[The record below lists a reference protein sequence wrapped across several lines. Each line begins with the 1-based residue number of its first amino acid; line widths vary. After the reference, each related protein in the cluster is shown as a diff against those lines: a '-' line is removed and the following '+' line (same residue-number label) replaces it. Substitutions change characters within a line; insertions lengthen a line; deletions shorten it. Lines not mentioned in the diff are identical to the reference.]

1 MAEAATGK
9 ETKDEET
16 MNPLASST
24 SVLSSSDGVKLL
36 VLGGGYC
43 GLRLVHAAAAA
54 GINGWVS
61 QRHPE
66 PSIALPAGWASIG
79 FDAANG
85 LIPKPEALEGVT
97 HVVSTIAPLSDGQE
111 PVLTHLTAL
120 LLQLRPQWLAYLSTT
135 GVYGDRGGAWVD
147 EQSPCTP
154 HLERSRTRLRCE
166 QDWQALGLPVQIFRL
181 PAIYGPGRNPFGDLR
196 AGRSRLL
203 HRPGQV
209 FCRIHVDDICG
220 TLLHCMGS
228 PWRQQ
233 HPVVNVSDDE
243 PCPSSEQLG
252 YAAHLLGCKLP
263 DVQRFDSAAAQMS
276 AMARSFWMDNRRVS
290 NALLCQQLGYRLRY
304 PSYRE
309 GLRACLAEEDA
320 GQSPAA
326 GAGSA
331 T

>member
-1 MAEAATGK
+1 
-9 ETKDEET
+9 
-16 MNPLASST
+16 MNPLANST
-24 SVLSSSDGVKLL
+24 SVLSGNGGVKLL

-43 GLRLVHAAAAA
+43 GLRLVRTAAAA
-54 GINGWVS
+54 GISGCVS
-61 QRHPE
+61 QRQPQRA
-66 PSIALPAGWASIG
+66 IILPPGWVSIG

-85 LIPKPEALEGVT
+85 LFPTPQQLDGIT
-97 HVVSTIAPLSDGQE
+97 HVVSTIAPGSDGQD

-120 LLQLRPQWLAYLSTT
+120 LLQLQPQWLGYLSTT

-147 EQSPCTP
+147 EQSPCSP
-154 HLERSRTRLRCE
+154 GPGRSQARLHCE
-166 QDWQALGLPVQIFRL
+166 QSWQALGLPLQIFRL
-181 PAIYGPGRNPFGDLR
+181 PAIYGPGRNPFGELR
-196 AGRSRLL
+196 AGRGRLL

-220 TLLHCMGS
+220 ALLHCLGL
-228 PWRQQ
+228 PHPHR

-252 YAAHLLGCKLP
+252 FAAHLLGCKLP
-263 DVQRFDSAAAQMS
+263 ELQRFDAAAAQMS
-276 AMARSFWMDNRRVS
+276 PLARSFWLDNRRVS

-304 PSYRE
+304 PSYRH
-309 GLRACLAEEDA
+309 GLRACLAEEEA

-326 GAGSA
+326 EAGSA